1 MKWLLMAFQLL
12 PNILQAIVQI
22 ETSVSAPGATKKAII
37 MGAITSAAQV
47 GEAIPNQA
55 TAMIST
61 LIDSTVKQL
70 NDSGV
75 FPPKAP
81 AVPVGTPPAPTA

>member
-12 PNILQAIVQI
+12 PNILAAVVQV
-22 ETSVSAPGATKKAII
+22 ENAVNAPGATKKAIV
-37 MGAITSAAQV
+37 MSAITSAAQV
-47 GEAIPNQA
+47 GEAVPNQA

-61 LIDSTVKQL
+61 MIDSTVKQL

-75 FPPKAP
+75 FGPKTP
-81 AVPVGTPPAPTA
+81 AVPAAPVA